1 MMGTRDEPGVTPLVA
16 HALFERA
23 NELLEESED
32 ESHRIVLSA
41 SYLQIHKEV
50 LQVRPSPVIS
60 CDLPSSPIISPCPH
74 LPHRDDLYDPTLAFS
89 TVQDLLA
96 PDPNVALHVRR
107 DPKAGPYV
115 QGLSERPLA
124 SAAELGELL
133 AHGNRNRAV
142 ASTLMNAESSRSH
155 AIVMIRVEQVPT
167 DPTNLKPI
175 SMTLI
180 TSS

>member
-1 MMGTRDEPGVTPLVA
+1 M
-16 HALFERA
+16 
-23 NELLEESED
+23 
-32 ESHRIVLSA
+32 
-41 SYLQIHKEV
+41 
-50 LQVRPSPVIS
+50 
-60 CDLPSSPIISPCPH
+60 
-74 LPHRDDLYDPTLAFS
+74 
-89 TVQDLLA
+89 
-96 PDPNVALHVRR
+96 
-107 DPKAGPYV
+107 

>member
-60 CDLPSSPIISPCPH
+60 CDLP
-74 LPHRDDLYDPTLAFS
+74 
-89 TVQDLLA
+89 
-96 PDPNVALHVRR
+96 
-107 DPKAGPYV
+107 
-115 QGLSERPLA
+115 
-124 SAAELGELL
+124 
-133 AHGNRNRAV
+133 
-142 ASTLMNAESSRSH
+142 
-155 AIVMIRVEQVPT
+155 
-167 DPTNLKPI
+167 
-175 SMTLI
+175 
-180 TSS
+180 